1 MKKLILPL
9 LSLLAATLI
18 AAALPTDAEA
28 KIYDDTLRLH
38 ILAASDSDEDQ
49 ALKLRVRDRLLAE
62 FGGELS
68 SARGIEEAEAHLRT
82 LLPEVERIAREELRA
97 HGCDHAV
104 TATISTEWYDTR
116 DYEGFSLPR
125 GYYTSLRVIIGE
137 GEGHNWWCVMYP
149 PLCTELATERA
160 PADDGVV
167 DYTREE
173 LTLIHGRGYRV
184 KFKVLEIVSDAF
196 AKRG

>member
-9 LSLLAATLI
+9 ISLLAATLI
-18 AAALPTDAEA
+18 AAVLPTDAEA

-38 ILAASDSDEDQ
+38 ILAESDSDEDQ
-49 ALKLRVRDRLLAE
+49 ALKLKVRDRLLAE
-62 FGGELS
+62 FGAELS
-68 SARGIEEAEAHLRT
+68 KASGIADAEAQLRA
-82 LLPEVERIAREELRA
+82 LLPEIERTARDELRA
-97 HGCDHAV
+97 HGCDSAV
-104 TATISTEWYDTR
+104 TATIGTEWYDTR
-116 DYEGFSLPR
+116 DYGDFSLPR

-167 DYTREE
+167 DYSREE
-173 LTLIHGRGYRV
+173 LTLIRGGGFRV
-184 KFKVLEIVSDAF
+184 KFKVLEIVSNAF